1 MKQIKLIIM
10 TGALALASCNN
21 YLDVIPDNVATIDHA
36 FTMRS
41 EAEKYLFTCYSYLP
55 SEGDPQWNPAFVAG
69 DEFWQFYPVT
79 NFNENSLQIARGNQ
93 NIVDPYLNYWD
104 GLQGGKPL
112 FTAIRDCN
120 IFLEN
125 IDNVIDLEP
134 YMKVRWVAEVKF
146 LKAYYHFWLL
156 RMYGPVPIIRENLPI
171 SSSAEEVK
179 VIRQPVDSVVN
190 YIVTLLDEA
199 AVDLPAVVPD
209 LTSEL
214 GRVTSLAAL
223 SIKARVLTLAASPLF
238 NGNSDFAN
246 FSNPD
251 GTSLF
256 SAAGDP
262 EKWQRAAEAC
272 REAIEACHAAGKK
285 LYYFPSTLYDISET
299 TRIKMN
305 IRNSIGERW
314 NEELIWG
321 SSNST
326 ANFIQRLCMARIDP
340 SRLINEQALGQLA
353 PTMRMAELFYSE
365 NGVPISEDKTW
376 EYANRYE
383 LRTATAEDKYNLKE
397 GYETV
402 ALHFDREPR
411 FYADLAFDG
420 AIWYGQG
427 KYDDDDPWHVEA
439 KMDQTSAR
447 KGVGRYSITGYFAKK
462 LVNWNF
468 IIQDGQS
475 LSIEEYPW
483 PIMRLADL
491 YLLYAEA
498 LNEVNGPGAEV
509 YSWLN
514 LVRER
519 AGLKSVEESWSTW
532 SKQPDKY
539 TTKEGL
545 REIIHRERLIEMAF
559 EGHRYWDLR
568 RWKKAADAFDD
579 PVIGWDVEK
588 ADAESYYQPRVL
600 FKQTFRAPRDYFWP
614 IREHN
619 TVVNRKLL
627 QSQGW

>member
-1 MKQIKLIIM
+1 M
-10 TGALALASCNN
+10 TGALAILASCNN
-21 YLDVIPDNVATIDHA
+21 YLDVIPDNVATIDNA

-55 SEGDPQWNPAFVAG
+55 AEGDPQWNPAFVAG

-79 NFNENSLQIARGNQ
+79 NFNSNSLQIARGNQ

-104 GLQGGKPL
+104 GLQGGQPL
-112 FTAIRDCN
+112 FTALRDCN

-125 IDNVIDLEP
+125 VDNVIDLEP

-156 RMYGPVPIIRENLPI
+156 RMYGPVPIIHENLPI
-171 SSSAEEVK
+171 SSSVEEVK
-179 VIRQPVDSVVN
+179 VSRQPVDSVVN
-190 YIVTLLDEA
+190 YIVGLLDEA
-199 AVDLPAVVPD
+199 AADLPVVVPD
-209 LTSEL
+209 QTSEL
-214 GRVTSLAAL
+214 GRVTRLAAL
-223 SIKARVLTLAASPLF
+223 GIKARVLMLAASPLF
-238 NGNSDFAN
+238 NGNADFAN
-246 FSNPD
+246 FANPD
-251 GTSLF
+251 GTMLF
-256 SAAGDP
+256 SASSDP
-262 EKWQRAAEAC
+262 EKWKRAAEAC
-272 REAIEACHAAGKK
+272 REAIEACHAAGKE

-299 TRIKMN
+299 TKVKMN

-314 NEELIWG
+314 NEELVWG

-326 ANFIQRLCMARIDP
+326 GNYIQRLAMARIDP

-376 EYANRYE
+376 DYANRYA
-383 LRTATAEDKYNLKE
+383 LKIASSEDRFNLKE

-427 KYDDDDPWHVEA
+427 KYDDTQPWHVEA

-447 KGVGRYSITGYFAKK
+447 KGVGRYSITGYFPKK

-468 IIQDGQS
+468 IIQDAQD

-498 LNEVNGPGAEV
+498 LNESAGPGAEV
-509 YSWLN
+509 YQWLN

-519 AGLKSVEESWSTW
+519 AGLKTVEESWSTY
-532 SKQPDKY
+532 SRQPDKY
-539 TTKEGL
+539 TSREGL
-545 REIIHRERLIEMAF
+545 REIIHQERMIEMAF

-568 RWKKAADAFDD
+568 RWKKADDAFNG
-579 PVIGWDVEK
+579 PVLGWDVEK
-588 ADAESYYQPRVL
+588 ADAESYYRPRVL

-614 IREHN
+614 IREQN
-619 TVVNRKLL
+619 TVVNRKLV
-627 QSQGW
+627 QSLGW